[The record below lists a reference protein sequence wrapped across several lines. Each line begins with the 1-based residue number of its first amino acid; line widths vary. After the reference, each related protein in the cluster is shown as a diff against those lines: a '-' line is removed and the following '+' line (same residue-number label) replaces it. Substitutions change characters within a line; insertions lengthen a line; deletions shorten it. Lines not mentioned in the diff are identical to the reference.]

1 MNSVADRQLGNLQ
14 VGVKFLF

>member
-1 MNSVADRQLGNLQ
+1 